1 MNFLSKNTKKYLLLD
16 NNVSDEKNNSEI
28 PKKKDFLFFKP
39 NENNINYYSKPW
51 DGYDCRSNWENNII
65 ELNKI
70 NENNYKMTLL
80 QKLESCNTSQE
91 EKIKIIQNNPKYFEK
106 SPMFMCKKSLYKGI
120 EKATSSQEKVLADHF
135 DTNLGDIDIIDAD
148 KHIFKIND
156 WNNNDVEVVIY
167 SKEDLEVIEGNMIDH
182 LYTELSKSK
191 ITLTDNISI
200 ELKDLVKEEAFENKM
215 FDIFTPEFLIKTISD
230 LLEGKYQKEKDSVAS
245 VNQGKNFIWII

>member
-1 MNFLSKNTKKYLLLD
+1 MYVNVFFVLNFIFSSYYNNNYMNFLSKNTKKYLLLD

-120 EKATSSQEKVLADHF
+120 VNF
-135 DTNLGDIDIIDAD
+135 DFIEFFIYDI
-148 KHIFKIND
+148 
-156 WNNNDVEVVIY
+156 
-167 SKEDLEVIEGNMIDH
+167 
-182 LYTELSKSK
+182 
-191 ITLTDNISI
+191 
-200 ELKDLVKEEAFENKM
+200 
-215 FDIFTPEFLIKTISD
+215 
-230 LLEGKYQKEKDSVAS
+230 
-245 VNQGKNFIWII
+245 